1 MVGVWLISFLLLLF
15 IEIITI
21 NLVTIWFA
29 VGSLAALITTTIT
42 DNITI
47 QVIVFI
53 VVSTLSLIVTK
64 PLVSKLRKRKI
75 TPTNL
80 DRVIGKEGVVTKDI
94 SKNAYGEV
102 KVGGSIWTA
111 TSANNIKKDS
121 QVKVLKI
128 DGVKLVVEK
137 IEEEK

>member
-15 IEIITI
+15 IEVITI

-29 VGSLAALITTTIT
+29 LGSLAALITTILT
-42 DNITI
+42 DNVNI

-53 VVSTLSLIVTK
+53 VVSAV
-64 PLVSKLRKRKI
+64 KI

-80 DRVIGKEGVVTKDI
+80 DRVIGKEGVVIKEI
-94 SKNAYGEV
+94 SKNSYGEV
-102 KVGGSIWTA
+102 KVGGSVWTA
-111 TSANNIKKDS
+111 TSTKNIKKDS

>member
-94 SKNAYGEV
+94 SKNTYGEV

-111 TSANNIKKDS
+111 TSTKKIKKDS
-121 QVKVLKI
+121 QIKVLKI

>member
-15 IEIITI
+15 IEVITI
-21 NLVTIWFA
+21 NLVTIWFSL
-29 VGSLAALITTTIT
+29 GYLAALIKTILT
-42 DNITI
+42 DNVNV

-53 VVSTLSLIVTK
+53 VVSAVSLIITK
-64 PLVSKLRKRKI
+64 PLVSKLRKRNI

-80 DRVIGKEGVVTKDI
+80 DRVIGKEGVVIKEI
-94 SKNAYGEV
+94 SKNSYGEV
-102 KVGGSIWTA
+102 KVGGSVWTA
-111 TSANNIKKDS
+111 TSTKNIKKDS

>member
-15 IEIITI
+15 IEVITI

-29 VGSLAALITTTIT
+29 LGSLAALITTILT
-42 DNITI
+42 DNVNI

-53 VVSTLSLIVTK
+53 VVSAVSLIITK
-64 PLVSKLRKRKI
+64 PLVAKLRKRKI

-80 DRVIGKEGVVTKDI
+80 DRVIGKEGVVIQEI
-94 SKNAYGEV
+94 SKNSYGEV
-102 KVGGSIWTA
+102 KVGGSVWTA
-111 TSANNIKKDS
+111 TSTKNIKKDS

-137 IEEEK
+137 IEEGK

>member
-15 IEIITI
+15 IEVITI

-29 VGSLAALITTTIT
+29 LGSLAALITTILT
-42 DNITI
+42 DNVNI

-53 VVSTLSLIVTK
+53 VVSAVSLIITK
-64 PLVSKLRKRKI
+64 PLVAKLRKRKI

-80 DRVIGKEGVVTKDI
+80 DRVIGKEGVVIKDI
-94 SKNAYGEV
+94 SKNSYGGV
-102 KVGGSIWTA
+102 KVGGSVWTA
-111 TSANNIKKDS
+111 TSTKNIKKDS

>member
-15 IEIITI
+15 IEVITI

-29 VGSLAALITTTIT
+29 LGSLAALITTILT
-42 DNITI
+42 DNVNI

-53 VVSTLSLIVTK
+53 VVSAVSLIITK
-64 PLVSKLRKRKI
+64 PLVAKLRKRKI

-80 DRVIGKEGVVTKDI
+80 DRVIGKEGVVIKDI
-94 SKNAYGEV
+94 SKNSYGEV
-102 KVGGSIWTA
+102 KVEGSVWTA
-111 TSANNIKKDS
+111 TSTKNIKKDS

-137 IEEEK
+137 IEEGK

>member
-29 VGSLAALITTTIT
+29 LGSLAALIATTIT
-42 DNITI
+42 DNCTI

-53 VVSTLSLIVTK
+53 VVSAISLIVTK

>member
-15 IEIITI
+15 IEVITI

-29 VGSLAALITTTIT
+29 LGSLAALITTILT
-42 DNITI
+42 DNVNI

-53 VVSTLSLIVTK
+53 VVSAVSLIITK
-64 PLVSKLRKRKI
+64 PLVAKLRKRKI

-80 DRVIGKEGVVTKDI
+80 DRVIGKEGVVIKEI
-94 SKNAYGEV
+94 SKNFYGEV
-102 KVGGSIWTA
+102 KVGGSVWTA
-111 TSANNIKKDS
+111 TSTKNIKKDS

-137 IEEEK
+137 IEEGK

>member
-1 MVGVWLISFLLLLF
+1 MVGVWLISFLILLF
-15 IEIITI
+15 IEVITI

-29 VGSLAALITTTIT
+29 LGSLAALITTILT
-42 DNITI
+42 DNVNI

-53 VVSTLSLIVTK
+53 VVSAVSLIITK
-64 PLVSKLRKRKI
+64 PLVAKLRKRKI

-80 DRVIGKEGVVTKDI
+80 DRVIGKEGVVIKDI
-94 SKNAYGEV
+94 SKNSYGEV
-102 KVGGSIWTA
+102 KVGGSVWTA
-111 TSANNIKKDS
+111 TSTKNIKKDS

-137 IEEEK
+137 IEEGK

>member
-1 MVGVWLISFLLLLF
+1 MVGVWLISFLILLF
-15 IEIITI
+15 IEVITI

-29 VGSLAALITTTIT
+29 LGSLAALITTTLT
-42 DNITI
+42 DNVNI

-53 VVSTLSLIVTK
+53 VVSAVSLIITK
-64 PLVSKLRKRKI
+64 PLVSKLRKRNI

-80 DRVIGKEGVVTKDI
+80 DRVIGKEGVVIKEI

-102 KVGGSIWTA
+102 KVGGSVWTA
-111 TSANNIKKDS
+111 TSTKNIKKDS

-137 IEEEK
+137 IEEGK